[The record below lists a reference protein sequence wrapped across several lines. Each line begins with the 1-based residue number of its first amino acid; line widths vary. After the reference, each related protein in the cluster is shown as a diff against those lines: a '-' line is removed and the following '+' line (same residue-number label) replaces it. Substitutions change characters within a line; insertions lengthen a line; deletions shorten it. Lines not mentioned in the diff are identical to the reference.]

1 MKMYDLSWPS
11 AAWAATELARLPVD
25 AHATVSKPN
34 SRAFVTATET
44 TRSLN
49 DHVGWQ
55 TESFLI
61 QISRQPSS
69 SARFRARISG
79 VKPTWGPTATSSSTG
94 SRPSYSHLLDGPAAI
109 DGRVAALLSEPYS

>member
-1 MKMYDLSWPS
+1 MNTYALRCAS

-25 AHATVSKPN
+25 AHATVSNPN
-34 SRAFVTATET
+34 SRAFVTATDT

-79 VKPTWGPTATSSSTG
+79 VKPTWWPTATSPSTG
-94 SRPSYSHLLDGPAAI
+94 SKSLYRHMLGGPAAI
-109 DGRVAALLSEPYS
+109 DSRVTTPLSASYR

>member
-1 MKMYDLSWPS
+1 MKMYDLSLPS
-11 AAWAATELARLPVD
+11 AACAATEFARLPVE

-44 TRSLN
+44 TRSLK

-61 QISRQPSS
+61 HTSRQPSS

-79 VKPTWGPTATSSSTG
+79 VKPTWSPLATSPSTG
-94 SRPSYSHLLDGPAAI
+94 RRSLYRHIDGGPAAI
-109 DGRVAALLSEPYS
+109 DSRVTTPFTLSQP